1 MSIESID
8 FDYKPTKFVYGDAD
22 QKIKIKHF
30 DYGDIY
36 LHIKRSMHEDKSKIY
51 LLAYTING
59 MKPASLLLIK
69 YQTGNIVEYMYPY
82 IIQQQTSFTNIF
94 TFWYLSDSTGELD
107 IKGIDK
113 IRFYDA
119 FYHNV
124 VDLQIDISSEWLEKE
139 YTKIIEKQNAIYRA
153 MIEHE
158 DF

>member
-1 MSIESID
+1 MSIN
-8 FDYKPTKFVYGDAD
+8 FDYEPMKFVYGDAD
-22 QKIKIKHF
+22 QKIKIKDF
-30 DYGDIY
+30 DYGSIY
-36 LHIKRSMHEDKSKIY
+36 LHIKRSMHEDKSVIY
-51 LLAYTING
+51 VRAETING
-59 MKPASLLLIK
+59 MKPANLLLIK
-69 YQTGNIVEYMYPY
+69 YQNGKIVESPYPY
-82 IIQQQTSFTNIF
+82 IIQRQTCFTNIF
-94 TFWYLSDSTGELD
+94 TFWYLGKSTEELN

-113 IRFYDA
+113 IRFYDS

>member
-1 MSIESID
+1 MSIN

-51 LLAYTING
+51 LHISTTNG
-59 MKPASLLLIK
+59 VKPANLLLIK
-69 YQTGNIVEYMYPY
+69 YQTGKIVEYPYPY
-82 IIQQQTSFTNIF
+82 IIQQQTCFTTIF
-94 TFWYLSDSTGELD
+94 MFWYLGDSIGELN
-107 IKGIDK
+107 IKSIDK
-113 IRFYDA
+113 IRFYDT

-124 VDLQIDISSEWLEKE
+124 FDLQIDISAECLEEE
-139 YTKIIEKQNAIYRA
+139 YKKIIEKQNAIYRA

>member
-1 MSIESID
+1 MSID
-8 FDYKPTKFVYGDAD
+8 FDYKPMKFVYGDAD

-36 LHIKRSMHEDKSKIY
+36 LHIKRYMHEDKSNIY

-59 MKPASLLLIK
+59 MKPANLLLIK
-69 YQTGNIVEYMYPY
+69 DKTGKIVEYPYPD
-82 IIQQQTSFTNIF
+82 IIQQQTCFTNIF
-94 TFWYLSDSTGELD
+94 TFWYLGDSAGELD
-107 IKGIDK
+107 IKGINK

-124 VDLQIDISSEWLEKE
+124 VDLQIDISAELLEKE

-153 MIEHE
+153 MIKHE

>member
-1 MSIESID
+1 MSID

-36 LHIKRSMHEDKSKIY
+36 LHIKRSMHEYKSKIY
-51 LLAYTING
+51 LLASTING
-59 MKPASLLLIK
+59 MKPANLLLIK

-82 IIQQQTSFTNIF
+82 IIQQQTAFTTCF

-124 VDLQIDISSEWLEKE
+124 IDLQIDISTQWLEKE

>member
-1 MSIESID
+1 MSID

-59 MKPASLLLIK
+59 MKPANLLLIK
-69 YQTGNIVEYMYPY
+69 YQTGKIAEYPYPY
-82 IIQQQTSFTNIF
+82 IFHQQTCFTNIF

-107 IKGIDK
+107 IKSIDK

-124 VDLQIDISSEWLEKE
+124 VDLKIDISAELLEKE
-139 YTKIIEKQNAIYRA
+139 YTKIIEKQNEIYHA

>member
-1 MSIESID
+1 MSTD
-8 FDYKPTKFVYGDAD
+8 FNYKPTKFVYGDAD

-51 LLAYTING
+51 LLASTING
-59 MKPASLLLIK
+59 VKPANLLLIK
-69 YQTGNIVEYMYPY
+69 DQTGKIVEYLYPY
-82 IIQQQTSFTNIF
+82 IIQQQTCFTTIF
-94 TFWYLSDSTGELD
+94 MFWYLGNSTGELN
-107 IKGIDK
+107 IKGINK

-119 FYHNV
+119 FNHKV
-124 VDLQIDISSEWLEKE
+124 VDLQIGISAEWIEKE
-139 YTKIIEKQNAIYRA
+139 CAKIIAKQNAIYYA

>member
-1 MSIESID
+1 MSID

-22 QKIKIKHF
+22 RQIKIKHF
-30 DYGDIY
+30 DYGDIF

-51 LLAYTING
+51 LLASTING
-59 MKPASLLLIK
+59 MKPANLLLIK
-69 YQTGNIVEYMYPY
+69 DHTGKIVEDPYPY
-82 IIQQQTSFTNIF
+82 IIQQQTCFTTIF
-94 TFWYLSDSTGELD
+94 MFWYLGNSTGELN

-124 VDLQIDISSEWLEKE
+124 VDLQIDISAECLEEKC
-139 YTKIIEKQNAIYRA
+139 TKIIEKQNEIYRA

>member
-1 MSIESID
+1 MSIN

-36 LHIKRSMHEDKSKIY
+36 LHIKRYMHEDKSDIY
-51 LLAYTING
+51 LLASTING
-59 MKPASLLLIK
+59 AKPSNFLLIK
-69 YQTGNIVEYMYPY
+69 DQTGKVVEYAYPD
-82 IIQQQTSFTNIF
+82 IIQQQTCFTTCF
-94 TFWYLSDSTGELD
+94 TFWYLGDSTGKLN
-107 IKGIDK
+107 IKGINK
-113 IRFYDA
+113 IRFYDT

-124 VDLQIDISSEWLEKE
+124 VDLQIDISAECLEEE
-139 YTKIIEKQNAIYRA
+139 YKKIIEKQNAIYRA